1 MWYVYIYIIEITN
14 FINNIS
20 SLERVGELKEGEEL
34 KEKLI
39 TRRLREDEWA
49 AENKRDPLIFIT
61 TDSWSF
67 TVIKHYEFVI
77 LRFIF
82 DFYGLMKM
90 FTL

>member
-39 TRRLREDEWA
+39 TRRLREDE
-49 AENKRDPLIFIT
+49 
-61 TDSWSF
+61 
-67 TVIKHYEFVI
+67 
-77 LRFIF
+77 
-82 DFYGLMKM
+82 
-90 FTL
+90 